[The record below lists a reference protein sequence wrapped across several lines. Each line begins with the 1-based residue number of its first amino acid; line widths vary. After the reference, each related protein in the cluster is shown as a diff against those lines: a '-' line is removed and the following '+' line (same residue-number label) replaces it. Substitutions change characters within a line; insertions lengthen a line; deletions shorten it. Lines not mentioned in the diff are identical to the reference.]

1 MITTSQT
8 STRATSLP
16 SLPAAIFALLALID
30 IALLGV
36 IGSSVAPP
44 LAVSLGIA
52 ALGLVTLAGLALA
65 RSGSRPGL
73 MTAVT
78 ARVISGL
85 LAFAAFFA
93 GAPAWIMGV
102 EAFVIAATIA
112 GLVLL
117 RRQVR
122 R

>member
-1 MITTSQT
+1 
-8 STRATSLP
+8 
-16 SLPAAIFALLALID
+16 
-30 IALLGV
+30 
-36 IGSSVAPP
+36 
-44 LAVSLGIA
+44 
-52 ALGLVTLAGLALA
+52 
-65 RSGSRPGL
+65 